1 MTLKS
6 KLFLLLSIL
15 TVVGIA
21 AAVLSAGD
29 TPAFRPT
36 EKAYY
41 ADQALL
47 NFVRPGLI
55 FNITKAEIAADGTV
69 TAWVTMKDPKG
80 VGLDREGIVTPGLIS
95 ASFLIGYI
103 PGHDQPYKSYITRQR
118 TGAAGTVTQATGE
131 STGKWTK
138 LGEGEYSYT
147 FLNKVPADYD
157 KTATHTIGIYGS
169 RNLDEFEFGRQ
180 YDDAVYNW
188 VPNGGQ
194 ITVVRDIIR
203 TQSCNNCHSAIAMHG
218 GTRRSMEVCNLCHTP
233 QTPTSAEGLTTDMQ
247 VMIHKI
253 HYSSNL
259 PSVKAGTPYKIANTD
274 FSDVGFPAPA
284 MACRACH
291 EDQKVAG
298 ATQADYW
305 KTKPNRR
312 ACGACHDNVN
322 FDTGENHAGIPQFS
336 DSLCTTCH
344 QPKGELDYDISIEG
358 AHMVPIHSSLLA
370 GVVFKINAVADVAP
384 GKSPVVDF
392 TITDKKG
399 NPVDIKTLSSIRV
412 YMAGPTT
419 DIPSYVRETVAATAT
434 GPGQGRYFWTFAAKL
449 PADAK
454 GTWQFGMEGYRT
466 TTVLE
471 GTKKQRSIRD
481 YAANVLFY
489 ASTSGAAEPRR
500 TVVASANCNKCH
512 YVLEFHGGNRNDA
525 QMCTFC
531 HNPNLTE
538 GAENTSWNYSTMI
551 HRYHGEEVTYPGIL
565 KNCNQCHVGNS
576 QLLPLKEGLLPTKNG
591 LAPINPTPPATN
603 ACLSCHNEKG
613 AWQHAASNISTLG
626 ESCSVCHGAG
636 KEFDVN
642 KVHAQ

>member
-1 MTLKS
+1 MTKKS
-6 KLFLLLSIL
+6 RLFLLLSIL
-15 TVVGIA
+15 AVVGIA

-36 EKAYY
+36 DKAYY

-80 VGLDREGIVTPGLIS
+80 VGLDREGIVTPGTIS

-103 PGHDQPYKSYITRQR
+103 PGHDQTYKSYITRTR

-131 STGKWTK
+131 NTGKWTK
-138 LGEGEYSYT
+138 LAEGEYTYT
-147 FLNKVPADYD
+147 FFNKVPAGYD
-157 KTATHTIGIYGS
+157 KNATHTIGIYGS
-169 RNLDEFEFGRQ
+169 RNLTEFEMGTN

-188 VPNGGQ
+188 VPDGTQ
-194 ITVVRDIIR
+194 VTVVRDIIR
-203 TQSCNNCHSAIAMHG
+203 TQTCNNCHSALAMHG
-218 GTRRSMEVCNLCHTP
+218 GSRRSMEVCNLCHNAGTP
-233 QTPTSAEGLTTDMQ
+233 SSAEGVPTNMQ
-247 VMIHKI
+247 VMIHKL
-253 HYSSNL
+253 HYGENL
-259 PSVKAGTPYKIANTD
+259 PSVQAGKPYKVGGHD
-274 FSDVGFPAPA
+274 YSDVAFPAPA
-284 MACRACH
+284 MACKACH

-298 ATQADYW
+298 ATQSDYW
-305 KTKPNRR
+305 KTRPNRQ

-322 FDTGENHAGIPQFS
+322 FETGENHAGLPQFS

-344 QPKGELDYDISIEG
+344 QPKGELDFDISIEG
-358 AHMVPIHSSLLA
+358 AHTVPIQSSLIP
-370 GVVFKINAVADVAP
+370 GVVFKINAVADAAP
-384 GKSPVVDF
+384 GKSPTIDF

-412 YMAGPTT
+412 YMGGPTS
-419 DIPSYVRETVAATAT
+419 DITAYVRETPTNAT
-434 GPGQGRYFWTFAAKL
+434 GPGQGRYFWTFAAKI

-454 GTWQFGMEGYRT
+454 GSYQFGMEGYRT

-481 YAANVLFY
+481 YAANALYY
-489 ASTSGAAEPRR
+489 ASLGSGPVEPRR
-500 TVVASANCNKCH
+500 TVVATANCNKCH

-538 GAENTSWNYSTMI
+538 GAENESWNYSTMI
-551 HRYHGEEVTYPGIL
+551 HRFHGEEVRYPGIL
-565 KNCNQCHVGNS
+565 QNCSQCHVGNS
-576 QLLPLKEGLLPTKNG
+576 QLLPLKEGLQPVKNG
-591 LAPINPTPPATN
+591 KAPLNPTPAATN
-603 ACLSCHNEKG
+603 ACLSCHNEMP

-636 KEFDVN
+636 KEYDVN